1 MNLNKTTD
9 YAIRVVLC
17 LGKKRVLKS
26 KEISEETSIPER
38 YLARVLTKLKDADI
52 VESTRGQNGGYALKK
67 EWYEIEL
74 IDIIKT
80 TEVSININ
88 RFTDCQDTKNQL
100 KSYHH
105 IQEYFNKVQNDI
117 ESNFSI
123 TIQDIINNY

>member
-67 EWYEIEL
+67 ELYEIEL